1 MLEAVLHKRGKPPF
15 FGAAHSEPA
24 KTKEVEGAVD
34 ESTRPV
40 GHADKTPLSKAPVN
54 LKAAGGSKKG
64 QRQAT
69 LSSFFQPPQ
78 KTAEL
83 PHNTDGYKSASQ
95 GHHQGNQKKERTFQP
110 SWKVDR
116 PWLATNSDQSK
127 LFGTWCQKYDKY
139 NAKNSFVNGNTV
151 MKKET
156 VRSHALSQSHIRAQ
170 QTYQRAVMAED
181 PAGDSKAVPGTVEF
195 GVNLMTIAK
204 RECVAARFNTA
215 FYLAIKERLFRD
227 FPSLVELQEKNGVRP
242 STSYRSEVQAKQ
254 FVTYIAQHEE
264 KKIVADIQQNDFISI
279 LSDSSTNVADIDEE
293 AIEVRIL
300 DPKTFKPCYKFLAL
314 KALK

>member
-1 MLEAVLHKRGKPPF
+1 
-15 FGAAHSEPA
+15 
-24 KTKEVEGAVD
+24 
-34 ESTRPV
+34 
-40 GHADKTPLSKAPVN
+40 
-54 LKAAGGSKKG
+54 
-64 QRQAT
+64 
-69 LSSFFQPPQ
+69 
-78 KTAEL
+78 
-83 PHNTDGYKSASQ
+83 
-95 GHHQGNQKKERTFQP
+95 
-110 SWKVDR
+110 
-116 PWLATNSDQSK
+116 
-127 LFGTWCQKYDKY
+127 
-139 NAKNSFVNGNTV
+139 

-215 FYLAIKERLFRD
+215 FYLAIKERPFRD
-227 FPSLVELQEKNGVRP
+227 SPSLVELQEKNGVCP

-314 KALK
+314 